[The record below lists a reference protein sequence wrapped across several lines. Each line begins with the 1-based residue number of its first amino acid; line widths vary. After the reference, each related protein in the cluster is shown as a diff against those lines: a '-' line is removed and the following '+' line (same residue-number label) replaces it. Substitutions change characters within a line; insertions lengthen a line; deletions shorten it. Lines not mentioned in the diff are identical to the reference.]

1 MKSLRRRLGFTLI
14 ELLVVI
20 AIIAVLIALLLP
32 AVQQA
37 REAARRTQCKNNMK
51 QIGLALHN
59 YHDSFLMFP
68 PSITYDGLA
77 DGNTLASNTCAPC
90 GTNGNKC
97 LYARA
102 PWTVLVLPY
111 MEQTA
116 LYNQFN
122 QTAQF
127 GGRLDYAAN
136 GTCDSAA
143 LSNVNNYIMQF
154 GNNPAGQTI
163 SNWSIGTTTYSGN
176 SPVAFR
182 CPSNPKVN
190 SDKYINSYN
199 CCTGGGGPAWKTD
212 SVSGASSVDGTIP
225 QAQSVDNLPNSNNPM
240 MPCYNAQ
247 AGAQVYAPGTS
258 DQVNYNFRPQWN
270 SGIMHMNSANS
281 VGSVKDGTSNVML
294 AGETL
299 YCCIYQNYTGS
310 NFGIPAG
317 WGWASSARVS
327 TNIPVQFQAAA
338 ALYGM
343 NKPLD
348 DFTWTQAKNREGS
361 ANGHSMCQE
370 GFSSFHDGG
379 GHILMADGAVRF
391 LSDNTDLLTQQ
402 KLGNRKDGFT
412 LGDF

>member
-1 MKSLRRRLGFTLI
+1 MMSLRRRLGFTLI

-59 YHDSFLMFP
+59 YHDSFLVFP
-68 PSITYDGLA
+68 PSLTYDGLA
-77 DGNTLASNTCAPC
+77 DGNTFGGTTNTCAPC
-90 GTNGNKC
+90 GQPATYNLC
-97 LYARA
+97 TYQRA

-127 GGRLDYAAN
+127 GGRMDYAQ
-136 GTCDSAA
+136 TVCDQS
-143 LSNVNNYIMQF
+143 LSNLNNYSMQF
-154 GNNPAGQTI
+154 GNQYITGA
-163 SNWSIGTTTYSGN
+163 TTLYSGN

-182 CPSNPKVN
+182 CPSNPHVN

-212 SVSGASSVDGTIP
+212 SVTGAPAVDGTIP

-240 MPCYNAQ
+240 MPCYNA
-247 AGAQVYAPGTS
+247 VPGTVIGNG
-258 DQVNYNFRPQWN
+258 QVGSFRPQWN
-270 SGIMHMNSANS
+270 SGIMHLNSSNS
-281 VGSVKDGTSNVML
+281 VGSVKDGTSNVIL
-294 AGETL
+294 AGETM
-299 YCCIYQNYTGS
+299 YCGLKDNYT
-310 NFGIPAG
+310 NPATPGIFYH
-317 WGWASSARVS
+317 WSWASSARV
-327 TNIPVQFQAAA
+327 TTRLTVQFNATAMLFGINKPQDDFNSAQAFSREGQAAA
-338 ALYGM
+338 
-343 NKPLD
+343 
-348 DFTWTQAKNREGS
+348 
-361 ANGHSMCQE
+361 HSMMQE

-379 GHILMADGAVRF
+379 AHMLMADGAVRF
-391 LSDNTDLLTQQ
+391 VSDNTDLLTQQ

>member
-1 MKSLRRRLGFTLI
+1 MKPLRRRLGFTLI

-59 YHDSFLMFP
+59 YHDSFLVFP
-68 PSITYDGLA
+68 SSVTYDGKA
-77 DGNTLASNTCAPC
+77 DNNTATSNTCAPC
-90 GTNGNKC
+90 GANTASC
-97 LYARA
+97 AYQRA

-116 LYNQFN
+116 LYNNFN
-122 QTAQF
+122 QTAH
-127 GGRLDYAAN
+127 YAGVYNDAVSG
-136 GTCDSAA
+136 GTCDQSPQ
-143 LSNVNNYIMQF
+143 NINNYVMQF
-154 GNNPAGQTI
+154 GNNNTGSPAWPTA
-163 SNWSIGTTTYSGN
+163 TVTYSGN
-176 SPVAFR
+176 SPVAYR

-190 SDKYINSYN
+190 SDKYLNSYN
-199 CCTGGGGPAWKTD
+199 ACTGGGGPAWKTD
-212 SVSGASSVDGTIP
+212 SVSGAASVDGTIP

-240 MPCYNAQ
+240 MPCYNATPTK
-247 AGAQVYAPGTS
+247 QVYAPGTS
-258 DQVNYNFRPQWN
+258 DVSGYDFKPQWN
-270 SGIMHMNSANS
+270 SGVMHLNSANS

-299 YCCIYQNYTGS
+299 YAGIIANYSSGTTFKHWS
-310 NFGIPAG
+310 
-317 WGWASSARVS
+317 WASSATVNVAS
-327 TNIPVQFQAAA
+327 PVVFQSAGV
-338 ALYGM
+338 LYGM
-343 NKPLD
+343 NKPQD
-348 DFTWTQAKNREGS
+348 EFTWTQAKNREGS
-361 ANGHSMCQE
+361 ALGYSMMQE
-370 GFSSFHDGG
+370 GFSSWHDGG